1 MSNKSCA
8 SPHHLLKLYSWLN
21 NATLTWE
28 KQQKWHHILQIWYFS
43 NSINPVQA
51 VFQLY
56 FLNFPPENIS
66 MFYEAIIGSTMH
78 IALFL
83 HLTNIPYNYDAAHA
97 LILFHYFKYFSDI
110 ISSFKLPC
118 ELGKRQFATHFKNE
132 QTRAQKHWHGF
143 RKVTQYRAK
152 ASLNHIFNFQPCS
165 FSSTLVVGFCFNSNK
180 SK

>member
-83 HLTNIPYNYDAAHA
+83 HLTNIPYTYDAAHA
-97 LILFHYFKYFSDI
+97 LILFQIFFRYHFIFQATLWI
-110 ISSFKLPC
+110 R
-118 ELGKRQFATHFKNE
+118 KRKFATHFKNE
-132 QTRAQKHWHGF
+132 QTRAQ
-143 RKVTQYRAK
+143 
-152 ASLNHIFNFQPCS
+152 N
-165 FSSTLVVGFCFNSNK
+165 TLTWVSQGHSIQSKGQSK
-180 SK
+180 SHL

>member
-1 MSNKSCA
+1 M
-8 SPHHLLKLYSWLN
+8 
-21 NATLTWE
+21 
-28 KQQKWHHILQIWYFS
+28 
-43 NSINPVQA
+43 
-51 VFQLY
+51 FQLY

-118 ELGKRQFATHFKNE
+118 ELGKENLPLTLKMSKRGLK
-132 QTRAQKHWHGF
+132 KH
-143 RKVTQYRAK
+143 
-152 ASLNHIFNFQPCS
+152 
-165 FSSTLVVGFCFNSNK
+165 
-180 SK
+180 